1 MDAQTIIEQL
11 QRDVK
16 DKTLLVRFY
25 NIHNGTDLWIDGL
38 CWRNYDFDMEDYLHE
53 EFGIELEGNLT
64 FDVMD
69 ALEDSVKKH
78 CFNKKG
84 LFSQTD
90 YDNLQYALAEV
101 DEDVVDAAVQMGI
114 PLASICADM
123 YRGRHKDFVSFATD
137 MFDELNLH
145 EIPEQ
150 FRGFI
155 DYEKVAESYEQQY
168 YFCNGHVFDATYR

>member
-25 NIHNGTDLWIDGL
+25 NLHNGTDLWIDGL
-38 CWRNYDFDMEDYLHE
+38 CWRNYDFE
-53 EFGIELEGNLT
+53 
-64 FDVMD
+64 MD
-69 ALEDSVKKH
+69 ASEDSVKKH

-114 PLASICADM
+114 PLTSICAEM
-123 YRGRHKDFVSFATD
+123 YEGRHTNFVSFATGL
-137 MFDELNLH
+137 FDDVSLH

-150 FRGFI
+150 FRKFI